1 MAWRTSETRTCNENG
16 TRGWNHQ
23 PYWSVNLSVWDSHIQ
38 QIEGKKVLYC
48 HRLQAQAALWK
59 TPYHHSKH
67 HSYQSTRA
75 GHLPCWTIT
84 ESTKLGLLS
93 RHHELLSNYLSS
105 VPQQIPS
112 QKKNCENPGSRIVR
126 CLHCNR
132 AMLLKNCRL
141 EMNINFHLEK
151 QEQHL
156 SVTAFPKIVGN
167 FLSRGNFSIQGQHW
181 RLDREVVVA
190 QKCWVL
196 SFLRITKLL

>member
-1 MAWRTSETRTCNENG
+1 ML
-16 TRGWNHQ
+16 NHHRINQ
-23 PYWSVNLSVWDSHIQ
+23 TGFAVQASWTFIQ
-38 QIEGKKVLYC
+38 LFIQCATTNTV
-48 HRLQAQAALWK
+48 A
-59 TPYHHSKH
+59 
-67 HSYQSTRA
+67 
-75 GHLPCWTIT
+75 
-84 ESTKLGLLS
+84 
-93 RHHELLSNYLSS
+93 
-105 VPQQIPS
+105 
-112 QKKNCENPGSRIVR
+112 KKNCENPGSRIVR